1 MNYIEQEYICNG
13 YNSDCDCDRGN
24 FEYDEDGSYSN
35 SLHDKCKEICDIFQ
49 IPYEYSKIVYS
60 TLFYDDILVQYY
72 KKISNSKYILKT
84 SFLVIVLKTQIEMI
98 EEERNVK
105 LKKIRF
111 LILFEFM
118 NLKKLRELITSNNNT
133 NDVISCKIKEILM
146 EQQDDQEFVTYI
158 KNNLTFN
165 I

>member
-1 MNYIEQEYICNG
+1 MNYVDQEYIYNG
-13 YNSDCDCDRGN
+13 YNSDCSN
-24 FEYDEDGSYSN
+24 FEYYEDGSYTN
-35 SLHDKCKEICDIFQ
+35 SLHDKCNEICDIFQ

-60 TLFYDDILVQYY
+60 NLFYDDNLVGYY
-72 KKISNSKYILKT
+72 KKISNSEWIIKT
-84 SFLVIVLKTQIEMI
+84 SFLVFVFGTQLKMI
-98 EEERNVK
+98 EEERNGK

-118 NLKKLRELITSNNNT
+118 NLKKFRELITSNNKT
-133 NDVISCKIKEILM
+133 NDVLSWKIKEILM

>member
-1 MNYIEQEYICNG
+1 MNYVEQEYNDNG
-13 YNSDCDCDRGN
+13 YDSDSDYLDFKYG
-24 FEYDEDGSYSN
+24 EDGSYIN

-60 TLFYDDILVQYY
+60 TLFTDDNLVRNY
-72 KKISNSKYILKT
+72 KKISNPKYVLKT
-84 SFLVIVLKTQIEMI
+84 SLLVVIFKTQLGMI
-98 EEERNVK
+98 EEERSAK

-111 LILFEFM
+111 LILVEFM
-118 NLKKLRELITSNNNT
+118 NLKKFRELITSNNQT
-133 NDVISCKIKEILM
+133 NDVISCKIKEILK